1 MSVAAVPASVPTPV
15 YTPPSRLFRRRLA
28 ILGALLVFLT
38 GAGAALQFKP
48 WMLVTDFHYLVR
60 LAGEMLPPRI
70 ELLWS
75 KASLYSS
82 VAETIAMALL
92 GTLAG
97 GSIALAL
104 SLVAAGNT
112 TPHPAL
118 RTLVR
123 FGFGA
128 ERATP
133 NFLVLLVLLIAV
145 GFGPFAG
152 VLALTIGSV
161 GMFGKLFADAIEQV
175 DPAPIEAINSVG
187 ASRWQVIRYAILPQ
201 VLPSVVANGFYAF
214 DVNLR
219 AAIALGV
226 YGGGGLG
233 FELQLAMKVL
243 RYQDVLALILLI
255 VALVTLMER
264 VSDFLRRR
272 ILGTTAAL

>member
-1 MSVAAVPASVPTPV
+1 VSTAAVATSASSLP
-15 YTPPSRLFRRRLA
+15 YTPPSRLFRRRMGIFAALA
-28 ILGALLVFLT
+28 LFLAV
-38 GAGAALQFKP
+38 AGAALKFEP
-48 WMLVTDFHYLVR
+48 WLLITDFHYLVR

-70 ELLWS
+70 ELLWT
-75 KASLYSS
+75 KPSLYSS
-82 VAETIAMALL
+82 VAETIAMAVL

-97 GSIALAL
+97 ASIAFGLAL
-104 SLVAAGNT
+104 FAAGNT
-112 TPHPAL
+112 TPHPFV
-118 RTLVR
+118 RTFVR

-133 NFLVLLVLLIAV
+133 NFVVLLVLLIAV

-152 VLALTIGSV
+152 VLALTIGSI

-175 DPAPIEAINSVG
+175 DPAPIEAINTVG
-187 ASRWQVIRYAILPQ
+187 ATRWQVIRYAILPQ

-255 VALVTLMER
+255 VVLVTLMER

-272 ILGTTAAL
+272 ILGSTAAL

>member
-1 MSVAAVPASVPTPV
+1 MNSVAPAADVPSALF
-15 YTPPSRLFRRRLA
+15 TPPSRHFRRRLA
-28 ILGALLVFLT
+28 IFAAIGAFLV
-38 GAGAALQFKP
+38 AASAALKFQP
-48 WMLVTDFHYLVR
+48 WLLFTDFHYLVR

-70 ELLWS
+70 ELLWT
-75 KASLYSS
+75 KPSLYSS

-92 GTLAG
+92 GTLG
-97 GSIALAL
+97 GASIALAL
-104 SLVAAGNT
+104 ALLAAANT
-112 TPHPAL
+112 TPHPLL
-118 RTLVR
+118 RTVVR

-133 NFLVLLVLLIAV
+133 NFVVLLVLLIAV

-152 VLALTIGSV
+152 MLALTIGSI

-175 DPAPIEAINSVG
+175 DPAPIEAIESVG
-187 ASRWQVIRYAILPQ
+187 AGRWHVIRYAVVPQ

-243 RYQDVLALILLI
+243 RYQDVLALVLL
-255 VALVTLMER
+255 VLVMVTLMER

-272 ILGTTAAL
+272 ILGSTASL